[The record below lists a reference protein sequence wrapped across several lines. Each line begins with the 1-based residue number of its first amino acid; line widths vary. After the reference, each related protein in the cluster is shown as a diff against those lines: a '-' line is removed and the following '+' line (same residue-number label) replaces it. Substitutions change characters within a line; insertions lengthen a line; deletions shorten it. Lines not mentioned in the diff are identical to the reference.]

1 MRKLRAN
8 RPKKGELKKVNYPVI
23 ILAVSLITALMF
35 VMRNKYAE
43 LREITSRI
51 DAGYTVYVGDRQLNN
66 IEFTAKDILMYDYK
80 IDDSRKQIRLAPPH
94 KQYWEE
100 IEEGYEPEPSSI
112 DEGNSYELGDTVE
125 LPSTPGGMI
134 DMLDDIGQAVKKEI
148 RDFEQNLDDGV

>member
-1 MRKLRAN
+1 M
-8 RPKKGELKKVNYPVI
+8 I
-23 ILAVSLITALMF
+23 
-35 VMRNKYAE
+35 
-43 LREITSRI
+43 
-51 DAGYTVYVGDRQLNN
+51 AGS
-66 IEFTAKDILMYDYK
+66 KS
-80 IDDSRKQIRLAPPH
+80 DSPPPH

>member
-1 MRKLRAN
+1 MRKLRAD
-8 RPKKGELKKVNYPVI
+8 RPKKSELKKVNYPVI

-66 IEFTAKDILMYDYK
+66 IEFTAKDILMYEYK
-80 IDDSRKQIRLAPPH
+80 IDDSRKQIRLAPPR

-112 DEGNSYELGDTVE
+112 EDDNSYELGDPVE

>member
-8 RPKKGELKKVNYPVI
+8 RPKKSELKKVNYPVI

-66 IEFTAKDILMYDYK
+66 VEFTAKDILMYEYK
-80 IDDSRKQIRLAPPH
+80 IDDSRKQIRLAPP
-94 KQYWEE
+94 
-100 IEEGYEPEPSSI
+100 PT
-112 DEGNSYELGDTVE
+112 NN
-125 LPSTPGGMI
+125 
-134 DMLDDIGQAVKKEI
+134 IGRKSRKVTSQSRLV
-148 RDFEQNLDDGV
+148 

>member
-1 MRKLRAN
+1 MRKLRAD
-8 RPKKGELKKVNYPVI
+8 RPKKCELKEVNYPVI

-66 IEFTAKDILMYDYK
+66 VEFTAKDILMYEYK
-80 IDDSRKQIRLAPPH
+80 IDDSRKQIKLATPY

-112 DEGNSYELGDTVE
+112 DEGNSYELGDPVE
-125 LPSTPGGMI
+125 LPSTPRGMI

-148 RDFEQNLDDGV
+148 RDLEQNLDDGV